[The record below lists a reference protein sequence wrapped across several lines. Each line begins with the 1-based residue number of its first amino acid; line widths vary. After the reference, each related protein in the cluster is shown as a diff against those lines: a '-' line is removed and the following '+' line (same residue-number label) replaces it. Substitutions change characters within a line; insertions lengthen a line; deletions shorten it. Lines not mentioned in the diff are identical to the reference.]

1 MNQKLTPK
9 ERLLRTMKRQEIDR
23 LPTQIDFSGACLDK
37 MLKHWGL
44 ASEPQAV
51 SFLGNHIVYAYLNDA
66 VGNIKARQLAD
77 SDLSFD
83 SWGVGYS
90 NGQEGPLPVV
100 HPLADMDQ
108 WAGYEFPDPNADGL
122 LARAEKVVATY
133 GQDYLVTS
141 YQIYCIFE
149 RAWTLRGFDNFLMDF
164 YLNPDFAGTLL
175 DRITDYQVA
184 VAKRY
189 VKLGVGCG
197 RTGDDYGGKTGMLFS
212 PAMWR
217 EFIKPRLKRV
227 WQVYQEAGIP
237 VMHHSCGD
245 ILPII
250 PDFIEMGLS
259 ILNPIQ
265 PDAMDIT
272 TVKEQFG
279 EALTFYGG
287 ISTAGALAFGTP
299 EQVKEDVRQTA
310 AILGKGGGYL
320 IAPAQGITSE
330 VSVENIEAFR
340 QAVGELA
347 GSF

>member
-1 MNQKLTPK
+1 MNKKLTPK
-9 ERLLRTMKRQEIDR
+9 ERMLRTINCQEIDR
-23 LPTQIDFSGACLDK
+23 LPTQIDFSGVCLDK
-37 MLKHWGL
+37 MLKYWDL

-51 SFLGNHIVYAYLNDA
+51 SFLDNHIVYAYLNDV
-66 VGNIKARQLAD
+66 VGNIKARQLAAD
-77 SDLSFD
+77 DISFD

-100 HPLADMDQ
+100 HPLADMDG
-108 WAGYEFPDPNADGL
+108 WAHYEFPDPSADGL
-122 LARAEKVVATY
+122 LSRAEKVVANY

-164 YLNPDFAGTLL
+164 ILNPDFAETLL

-184 VAKRY
+184 VAARY
-189 VKLGVGCG
+189 VKLGVACG

-217 EFIKPRLKRV
+217 QFIKPRLKRI
-227 WQVYQEAGIP
+227 WQVYQDAGIP

-250 PDFIEMGLS
+250 PDFIEMGLK
-259 ILNPIQ
+259 ILNPVQ
-265 PDAMDIT
+265 PDAMDIA
-272 TVKEQFG
+272 TVKKQFG
-279 EALTFYGG
+279 DNLTFYGG

-299 EQVKEDVRQTA
+299 QQVKEDVRQTT
-310 AILGKGGGYL
+310 AILGKGGGFV

-330 VSVENIEAFR
+330 VSIENIEALR
-340 QAVGELA
+340 QAVAEFA
-347 GSF
+347 VNY